1 MKIKE
6 LFEFFLLIFI
16 PSVAFSQLKY
26 EIECRNDLLQ
36 YSQIIGM
43 QQVGTIELGNRND
56 GSVAKYLKSVGL
68 SEGNPYCAAGQYYI
82 FYEACKHLKLPQSQI
97 PIPRTGLANAM
108 YSYAKQQ
115 GNKVKYEA
123 KLHDLLVWRKAKTS
137 FGHIE
142 RIIEVNSKGNVTTL
156 AFNVMGTNGKEG
168 VFTKKRNIYH
178 PLQRLKVRGLIGFR
192 SIK

>member
-1 MKIKE
+1 M
-6 LFEFFLLIFI
+6 LIFL
-16 PSVAFSQLKY
+16 PSVAFSQAKY
-26 EIECRNDLLQ
+26 EIECRSDILY

-43 QQVGTIELGNRND
+43 QQVGTTEKRNRND
-56 GSVAKYLKSVGL
+56 GEVVKYLKSVGL
-68 SEGNPYCAAGQYYI
+68 SVGNPYCAAGQYYI
-82 FYEACKHLKLPQSQI
+82 FSEACKQLKLPSSQI
-97 PIPRTGLANAM
+97 PLPRTGLANAM

-115 GNKVKYEA
+115 GKKVKYEP

-142 RIIEVNSKGNVTTL
+142 RIIKVNAKGNVITL

-192 SIK
+192 GIK